1 MAVIIGLKAYKL
13 SDGPWICV
21 IQWSSFYKIT
31 LTGLT
36 TSGLYNELDYKE
48 GRALIMCSTE
58 NSFL

>member
-13 SDGPWICV
+13 SDRPCV

-48 GRALIMCSTE
+48 SRALIMCSTE
-58 NSFL
+58 NFVL